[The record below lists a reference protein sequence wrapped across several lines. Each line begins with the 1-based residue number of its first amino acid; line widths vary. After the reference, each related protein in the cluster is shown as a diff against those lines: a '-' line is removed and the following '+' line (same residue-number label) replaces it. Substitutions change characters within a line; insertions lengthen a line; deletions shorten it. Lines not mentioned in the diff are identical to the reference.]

1 MFDYVYKEI
10 HLFRNNFNKYFDE
23 PLLCFDNEKE
33 TKISLIS
40 PSVPALLS
48 HKTSSSEVSE
58 TSNIHDVIKKVQDS
72 MDHLRS
78 DLLQKDMPTFA
89 NDVGKLN
96 QNLEATRKKQEGIDR
111 IKQEQEVLKL
121 ERVRLSCS
129 ELKG

>member
-58 TSNIHDVIKKVQDS
+58 TSNIH
-72 MDHLRS
+72 
-78 DLLQKDMPTFA
+78 
-89 NDVGKLN
+89 
-96 QNLEATRKKQEGIDR
+96 
-111 IKQEQEVLKL
+111 
-121 ERVRLSCS
+121 
-129 ELKG
+129 